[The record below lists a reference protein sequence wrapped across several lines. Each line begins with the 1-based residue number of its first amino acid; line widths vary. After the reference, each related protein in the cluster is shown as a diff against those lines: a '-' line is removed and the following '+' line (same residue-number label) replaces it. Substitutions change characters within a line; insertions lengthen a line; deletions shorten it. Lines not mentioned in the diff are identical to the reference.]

1 MALVGH
7 ISGSQQSNSLIAVS
21 GTVIVANRPD
31 ATFPST
37 LPGADVSFFVSGS
50 RGGKGAATRTVSLF
64 GGDAVVSGS
73 LTIGTGSLTIT
84 SNDLQFSS
92 FSNRIELDGSN
103 NLKFY
108 DAANPSGYTLSS
120 LATSSPA
127 GSDTQVQF
135 NDGGNMGADGGL
147 VYNKTTDTLTA
158 GTLAATGSTGL
169 SLTGNATINGNIDTT
184 EVSENKSIFA
194 SVTSNTYSI
203 TIGGGADVVA
213 GGNLRVGGN
222 IIKAS
227 DGANA
232 LTLTNSTGDVA
243 VAGDLTIT
251 GNDIKS
257 SGGTTAITLSG
268 ANVILPGDLTVNGT
282 TVTVDATTVSI
293 EDPVIGLGFTSGSI
307 SAASGDRGWI
317 GGLTNG
323 NNVAMYWKNDATEFQ
338 SIYTGN
344 SAGSGSISRLNA
356 LGWDGYANFSAG
368 RVWAKG
374 GLSGSLTQLTD
385 GTSYLIA
392 GSGITISSAS
402 NGAVT
407 ISTGAGA
414 GDVVGP
420 ASATDNAIVRFD
432 QTTGKLIQNSG
443 VTISDETANAITV
456 AGSATAT
463 TISLFNS
470 TATTVNAFGAGTA
483 ISIGAAAGTTTF
495 AGSGSIQG
503 TLGVAGATSLN
514 GNVTLGDASADTI
527 TVNGTMTV
535 TPNATF
541 TGDIAVNGGDITTT
555 STGTAT
561 VFNTNA
567 TALNMGGAA
576 TTMQVGATNV
586 AMAVGGA
593 GSGTSTITAATGSF
607 GRVLASSTSTFTGQT
622 THNGG
627 ISTTT
632 FAASSTAQFI
642 GAATFSGTTT
652 HTNTTN
658 NFNALAV
665 TGSLGVNVTSGVQ
678 IGGALG
684 VTGSAGFNGS
694 VTLGDASADTVTVN
708 GTTTFAGAAVT
719 TTFAGSGSIQG
730 TLGVAGATSLNG
742 NVTLGDASA
751 DTITFNGY
759 VGSNVLPT
767 TDRAYNLGSPT
778 NRWNNIYT
786 GDLHLRNERGNWT
799 VIEEETYLSIRNNH
813 TGRMYKFVLEEIPG
827 PLEPI
832 GE

>member
-37 LPGADVSFFVSGS
+37 LPGADVSFFVSGTI
-50 RGGKGAATRTVSLF
+50 GGKGAAARTVSLF

-73 LTIGTGSLTIT
+73 LTVGTGSVKIT
-84 SNDLQFSS
+84 SNDIQFTNSS
-92 FSNRIELDGSN
+92 YRIELDGSN
-103 NLKFY
+103 NIKFF
-108 DAANPSGYTLSS
+108 DAANPSGVTVTS
-120 LATSSPA
+120 LATSTPA

-194 SVTSNTYSI
+194 SVTSNTYTI
-203 TIGGGADVVA
+203 TIGGGADVA
-213 GGNLRVGGN
+213 VGGDLKVTGN
-222 IIKAS
+222 DIKAS
-227 DGANA
+227 DGATA
-232 LTLTNSTGDVA
+232 LTLTNSTGDVT
-243 VAGDLTIT
+243 VAGDLTVS

-257 SGGTTAITLSG
+257 STATVFTMAG
-268 ANVILPGDLTVNGT
+268 ANVTAAGNVTVTGDLTVNGT
-282 TVTVDATTVSI
+282 TITADVSTITV
-293 EDPVIGLGFTSGSI
+293 EDPIIGLGFTSGSI
-307 SAASGDRGWI
+307 SATSGDRGWV
-317 GGLTNG
+317 GGLTGG
-323 NNVAMYWKNDATEFQ
+323 NNVAMIWKNNATEFEA
-338 SIYTGN
+338 IYTADS
-344 SAGSGSISRLNA
+344 SASGSITSA
-356 LGWDGYANFSAG
+356 GWANFSAG
-368 RVWAKG
+368 VVKG
-374 GLSGSLTQLTD
+374 YSGLSGSLTKLTD

-392 GSGITISSAS
+392 GSGITITSAS

-420 ASATDNAIVRFD
+420 ASATDNAIARFD
-432 QTTGKLIQNSG
+432 LTTGKLIQNSA
-443 VTISDETANAITV
+443 VTISDETGNAIAI
-456 AGSATAT
+456 AGSGTAT

-483 ISIGAAAGTTTF
+483 ISIGAASGTTTF

-514 GNVTLGDASADTI
+514 GNVTLGDASADTV

-576 TTMQVGATNV
+576 TTMQVGAAGV
-586 AMAVGGA
+586 AFAVGGA
-593 GSGTSTITAATGSF
+593 GSATSTITAATGSF

-632 FAASSTAQFI
+632 LAASSNATVVGTLSVTGNVTGQGTANQL
-642 GAATFSGTTT
+642 
-652 HTNTTN
+652 
-658 NFNALAV
+658 NALSI
-665 TGSLGVNVTSGVQ
+665 TGSLGLNVTNGVQ
-678 IGGALG
+678 IGGVLG

-694 VTLGDASADTVTVN
+694 VTLGDAT
-708 GTTTFAGAAVT
+708 G
-719 TTFAGSGSIQG
+719 
-730 TLGVAGATSLNG
+730 
-742 NVTLGDASA
+742 
-751 DTITFNGY
+751 DTITFTGRAN
-759 VGSNVLPT
+759 SDLLPA
-767 TDRAYNLGSPT
+767 TDRLYNLGSAT
-778 NRWNNIYT
+778 NRWNNVYT

-827 PLEPI
+827 PLEPL